1 MTDVIRPG
9 NTAVV
14 TGAASGIGLAL
25 AHAYAARGLNVV
37 MADVEVGAL
46 ETAVA
51 EVRAAGGTAYAQV
64 TDVSDEAA
72 VEALRDVTLREFG
85 GVHLV
90 CNNAGV
96 GGPITP
102 AWEVTTAG
110 WDWVLGVNLYGV
122 IHGVRTFM
130 PVLLEQDYGHM
141 VNTASIFG
149 LFAGLFSAY
158 STSKH
163 AVVALTESMYLDLK
177 ARESHVG
184 ISVLCPS
191 GVATRFHS
199 SERNMP
205 DIDPGR
211 PDAVGEAFTKFMGEA
226 GSAGIDPAE
235 AADRVVR
242 AVETDRFYVLT
253 DDGPH
258 RPVVRRPGEIL
269 AGVGPMNP
277 FEGR

>member
-1 MTDVIRPG
+1 MTDVIEPG

-25 AHAYAARGLNVV
+25 AHAFAQRGLNVV
-37 MADVEVGAL
+37 MADVEVDAL
-46 ETAVA
+46 ESAMTQVQ
-51 EVRAAGGTAYAQV
+51 AAGGRVHAQV

-72 VEALRDVTLREFG
+72 VEELRDVTLREFG
-85 GVHLV
+85 GVHVV

-110 WDWVLGVNLYGV
+110 WDWVLGVNVYGV
-122 IHGVRTFM
+122 IHGVRAFM
-130 PVLLEQDYGHM
+130 PVLLEQDRGHI
-141 VNTASIFG
+141 VNTSSIFG

-158 STSKH
+158 SASKH
-163 AVVALTESMYLDLK
+163 AVVALTESMYLDLV

-184 ISVLCPS
+184 VSVLCPS
-191 GVATRFHS
+191 AVATRFHTS
-199 SERNMP
+199 ARNMP
-205 DIDPGR
+205 DIDPGK
-211 PDAVGEAFTKFMGEA
+211 PDAVGEAFATFMGQA
-226 GSAGIDPAE
+226 GPAGIDPAE
-235 AADRVVR
+235 AAARVL
-242 AVETDRFYVLT
+242 AAIEQDRFYVLT

-258 RPVVRRPGEIL
+258 RPVTRRVGEIL
-269 AGVGPMNP
+269 SGVGPMNP